1 MELSWDN
8 MLAFVEERWW
18 VILIAA
24 IVLLIVIRI
33 VKALVKWVIVAVIV
47 VGLFVY
53 GMNYES
59 FREAVDSVAEYSLS
73 AAFEAMTGEADDA
86 EYTLL
91 ADGSYTV
98 ESQSIR
104 LEGSVDSDKVTV
116 YFHGIKVTEIE
127 ATAAI
132 EAYIEAAR
140 SNG

>member
-8 MLAFVEERWW
+8 MLAFVEEQWW

-24 IVLLIVIRI
+24 VVLLVVIKI

-47 VGLFVY
+47 IGLFLY

-73 AAFEAMTGEADDA
+73 AAFEAMAGEAENA
-86 EYTLL
+86 KYTVHE
-91 ADGSYTV
+91 DGTYTV

-116 YFHGIKVTEIE
+116 YFHGIKVSEIT
-127 ATAAI
+127 ATSAI

-140 SNG
+140 NNG